1 MCNHSSYYKR
11 IIFFIIFFLLIFS
24 VSNKSINQAYAA
36 EDDLENELNER
47 VDDILEDIDFSEL
60 EYELN
65 TSFNLDVSF
74 VSLVKDVLSGNYLT
88 DYNSVFSYLKSL
100 IFDYF
105 RENLRFFISLFII
118 VVLFEIFKSFS
129 IEKQKDVALSIKIIF
144 SFLLATTILLFIK
157 NFYLSIVD
165 LVNSLFSF
173 ANLLFPILI
182 GLLTLSG
189 ATSSASVFSSYSVF
203 LLETGSVLIK
213 FVLLPLS
220 LSIALLSVF
229 SSVFSRGNFSKLNS
243 LFKLIFKYTI
253 IIFFSI
259 FGILSTASVVS
270 ATARDGVNV
279 KLTKYAIKNYV
290 PVLGGYISE
299 GFDFLYTCSILI
311 KNAVGYCAIFIIL
324 TKILMP
330 ILLIFVFSLM
340 FKSLSVVT
348 GFIGDGSFSNM
359 FDDVSKSFSNFLS
372 IVLGLFLIVFVF
384 VFMIILSVGVV

>member
-11 IIFFIIFFLLIFS
+11 IVLFIIFFLLIFS

-36 EDDLENELNER
+36 DDDLENELNER

-65 TSFNLDVSF
+65 TSFNLDISF

-118 VVLFEIFKSFS
+118 AILFEIFKSFS
-129 IEKQKDVALSIKIIF
+129 PEKQKDVALSIKIIF

-213 FVLLPLS
+213 YVLLPLS